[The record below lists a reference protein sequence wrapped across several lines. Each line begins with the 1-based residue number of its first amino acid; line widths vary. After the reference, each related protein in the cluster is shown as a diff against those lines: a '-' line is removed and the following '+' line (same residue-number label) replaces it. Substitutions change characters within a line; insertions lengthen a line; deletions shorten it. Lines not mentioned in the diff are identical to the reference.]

1 MVQDTNADS
10 RDEEEQPSLV
20 ERLFDHPSNISQGEY
35 TAIYELLMDP
45 DVCND
50 PQLIAGILEEFSGWA
65 QYMLEKMHKADLV
78 DETKE

>member
-1 MVQDTNADS
+1 MVQYADLDS

-20 ERLFDHPSNISQGEY
+20 ERLFDRPRDISQGEY
-35 TAIYELLMDP
+35 TAIYELLINP

-65 QYMLEKMHKADLV
+65 QYMLEKMHKAGLV
-78 DETKE
+78 DENKE